1 MFADQLTT
9 AIATASLNSLDQLS
23 RTIWQGHATGAIDD
37 ADAQQLAELIH
48 ARRQPARTERKSVGL
63 PPGRN
68 SIFPP
73 RRPQRSA
80 DRQASIHR
88 RRTLAASG
96 PMPPSLAS
104 RFTTSELA
112 VLRIIADAVRDNG
125 QCFKSI
131 PELAARAG
139 VCRTTVQTAIRLA
152 ARQGLLTVQERRREG
167 RKNSPNIV
175 RIISSEWLTWIKRG
189 SGLKK
194 TVPTDI
200 RLSSRVE
207 NRSVARPRQHQTAQ
221 RLLKSGDS
229 SLAR

>member
-9 AIATASLNSLDQLS
+9 VIAGASLNALDRLS
-23 RTIWQGHATGAIDD
+23 RTIWQGHATGAISDD
-37 ADAQQLAELIH
+37 QAQQLAELIQI
-48 ARRQPARTERKSVGL
+48 RRQPARTERKPVGL

-73 RRPQRSA
+73 RRPQRSP
-80 DRQASIHR
+80 DRSASIQR

-125 QCFKSI
+125 QCLKSI

-139 VCRTTVQTAIRLA
+139 VCRTTVQNAIRLA

-167 RKNSPNIV
+167 RKNAPNIV
-175 RIISSEWLTWIKRG
+175 RIVSSEWLTWIKRG
-189 SGLKK
+189 SGFKK
-194 TVPTDI
+194 SAPTDT
-200 RLSSRVE
+200 RLSFRVE
-207 NRSVARPRQHQTAQ
+207 NSSVTRPRTPPSRATFVD
-221 RLLKSGDS
+221 KGG
-229 SLAR
+229 